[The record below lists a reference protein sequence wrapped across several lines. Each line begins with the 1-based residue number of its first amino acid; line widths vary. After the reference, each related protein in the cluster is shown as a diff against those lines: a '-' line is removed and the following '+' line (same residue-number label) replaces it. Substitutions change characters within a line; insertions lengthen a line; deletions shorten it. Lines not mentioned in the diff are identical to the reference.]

1 VIPLRSTHCSILNNS
16 VRLDI
21 KGKLIFELDISGLK
35 DVVAPPGHGVGLV
48 SVLLVHVVVGVVDD
62 PDLLNLEGEGAV
74 DPVHQGDAQ
83 SGYLVP
89 RGSPLQV
96 LDVTLVGEVELGEGN
111 LKNKQRLG

>member
-1 VIPLRSTHCSILNNS
+1 MFNFTIVRRDIPVK
-16 VRLDI
+16 VRI
-21 KGKLIFELDISGLK
+21 ELDFGGLK
-35 DVVAPPGHGVGLV
+35 DVVAPPGHGVSLV
-48 SVLLVHVVVGVVDD
+48 SVLLVHVVVGVIDD
-62 PDLLNLEGEGAV
+62 SDLLDLEGEGAV

-111 LKNKQRLG
+111 LEKNKG

>member
-1 VIPLRSTHCSILNNS
+1 
-16 VRLDI
+16 
-21 KGKLIFELDISGLK
+21 
-35 DVVAPPGHGVGLV
+35 
-48 SVLLVHVVVGVVDD
+48 VLLVHVVVGVVDD
-62 PDLLNLEGEGAV
+62 SDLLNLEGEGAV

-111 LKNKQRLG
+111 LENKQRLS

>member
-1 VIPLRSTHCSILNNS
+1 MNFLCIHLN
-16 VRLDI
+16 LTL
-21 KGKLIFELDISGLK
+21 KIFWIQQPHHWIELDIGGLK

-62 PDLLNLEGEGAV
+62 PDLLDLEGEGAV

-96 LDVTLVGEVELGEGN
+96 LDVTLVGEVELGERN
-111 LKNKQRLG
+111 LENKQRLG